1 MRGVERRRDVVRLES
16 VRMHDRV
23 EGWKLGHRTEVAA
36 VGVVAA
42 EVERSSNLAGLNP
55 GLT

>member
-1 MRGVERRRDVVRLES
+1 MVRLES